1 MYDYIKYKW
10 GGSKNIYKH
19 FLESPVI
26 YPSKHSLTAQDGT
39 RGEQGELIGDGLYAH
54 IGLQEV
60 WIPEEA
66 LFEIYLKGKWRL
78 AHIINKGDS
87 IYIHAYGQKHL
98 SGYNSRG
105 YIRKLRHPIRLRAH
119 TIAVPLEDFDL

>member
-10 GGSKNIYKH
+10 RGSKNIYKH

-78 AHIINKGDS
+78 AHIINKGDG

-105 YIRKLRHPIRLRAH
+105 YIRKLGHPIRLRAH